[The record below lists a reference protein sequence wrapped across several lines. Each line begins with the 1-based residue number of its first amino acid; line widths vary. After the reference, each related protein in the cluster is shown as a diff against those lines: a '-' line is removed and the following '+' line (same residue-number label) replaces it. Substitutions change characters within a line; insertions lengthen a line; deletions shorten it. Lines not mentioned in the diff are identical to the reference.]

1 MTLTEGQRANSVTI
15 LSLTPH
21 EEDHRALSGILEDSQ
36 SAWCP
41 DARWRVTRCDS
52 VESAMSHL
60 RSARIPVVLCDCEPG
75 GATWKALLE
84 ELATLAQKPFLIVTS
99 RSADNYLWA
108 EALNLGAY
116 DVLAKPFEAS
126 EVTRILSLGWLRWRD
141 LHAAPAK
148 RRRHAAA

>member
-1 MTLTEGQRANSVTI
+1 MALTEGRRVNPVMV

-21 EEDHRALSGILEDSQ
+21 EEDHRALAGILEDSQ
-36 SAWCP
+36 SPWCP
-41 DARWRVTRCDS
+41 EARWRVTRCDS
-52 VESAMSHL
+52 VNSAMSLL
-60 RSARIPVVLCDCEPG
+60 RSSPIPVVLCDGEPG

-84 ELATLAQKPFLIVTS
+84 ELETLARKPLLIVTS

-108 EALNLGAY
+108 EALNLGAR

-126 EVTRILSLGWLRWRD
+126 EVTRILSLAWLRWKN

-148 RRRHAAA
+148 QQRRAAA